1 MAADFELERL
11 LSSLRGLLVETM
23 PRDASSGDGAGVS
36 GQASNDR
43 DDEDKTLFDAVE
55 ISEPS
60 GFEAASSSTSD
71 SEESGTGRE
80 EDEEEEEEEDE
91 DEDEDEEGADPLWLA
106 AARGDAVGVAAL
118 LKHREA
124 SSIGPA
130 ISKGIGPASAPAGGT
145 APSAASSPTVRRS
158 AARSSPLAAA
168 SARGHAHV
176 VQLLLGAAAARGGAS
191 AAVDAANA
199 RGSTPLLLAA
209 ARGRLEVRLLRGL
222 S

>member
-80 EDEEEEEEEDE
+80 EEEEEEDE

-130 ISKGIGPASAPAGGT
+130 SSKGIGPASAPAGGT